1 MIIGANALT
10 APNSLKSDAKTANK
24 QALPFVPLALVGGST
39 FYITL
44 LLQLCHS
51 YLLYYNVALQDY
63 NSLEKPNK
71 SQITH
76 VDLDLEILDI
86 LKVIEE

>member
-1 MIIGANALT
+1 M
-10 APNSLKSDAKTANK
+10 
-24 QALPFVPLALVGGST
+24 
-39 FYITL
+39 
-44 LLQLCHS
+44 
-51 YLLYYNVALQDY
+51 QDY

-86 LKVIEE
+86 LKVTEQNQVHVMTISQAGSQKGSKVQMSLFFMFRVRCSSAGIRYAKPKPKLLQ

>member
-1 MIIGANALT
+1 MCYSIT
-10 APNSLKSDAKTANK
+10 SSFFTP
-24 QALPFVPLALVGGST
+24 
-39 FYITL
+39 YI
-44 LLQLCHS
+44 LCQRYLS
-51 YLLYYNVALQDY
+51 YWVAQDY

-86 LKVIEE
+86 LKVRK

>member
-1 MIIGANALT
+1 M
-10 APNSLKSDAKTANK
+10 
-24 QALPFVPLALVGGST
+24 
-39 FYITL
+39 
-44 LLQLCHS
+44 CHS

-86 LKVIEE
+86 LKVIEEQNQVHVMTISQAYLGKIWGFSFSSESGVSDAKKTIDKILTL